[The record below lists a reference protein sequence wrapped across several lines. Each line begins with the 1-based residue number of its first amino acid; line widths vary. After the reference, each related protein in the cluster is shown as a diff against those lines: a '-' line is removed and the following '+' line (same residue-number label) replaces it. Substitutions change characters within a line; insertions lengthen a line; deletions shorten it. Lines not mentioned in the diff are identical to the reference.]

1 MPLWLAPFPAA
12 ALGTACG
19 LLAIYLLDGNFTALA
34 DDAAFF
40 ALLFPVAFAV
50 VLGGLLVVG
59 LPLTLVLRRIAH
71 SPWSVLAGA
80 LIGGVAGRIVS
91 GWLNVDPEWATAG
104 LRDSF
109 GFPIGAFSGL
119 FWALFTRKRLVRMQE
134 AEQWSA

>member
-19 LLAIYLLDGNFTALA
+19 LLAIHVLDGSFTASA
-34 DDAAFF
+34 DDAVFY

-50 VLGGLLVVG
+50 VLVGLLVVG
-59 LPLTLVLRRIAH
+59 LPLTFVLRHIAH
-71 SPWSVLAGA
+71 SPWSILAGT

-91 GWLNVDPEWATAG
+91 GWLNVDLDWSGNVLA
-104 LRDSF
+104 SF

-119 FWALFTRKRLVRMQE
+119 FWALFTRKRLIRMQE
-134 AEQWSA
+134 TERWSS